1 MKRSA
6 YQKLG
11 LLGVLSLLSYAAA
24 VLFAPRAYPGY
35 DWLAQAV
42 SDLSADSAPSRVL
55 WSRLSTLYL
64 PCGIVCCTVC
74 AAESAKL
81 GKALRTGIVLF
92 AVMNWV
98 SAVGYAMFPLP
109 DAGVPN
115 GFQGTMHLIVTAA
128 VVALSVVSLVLIII
142 GGWHGREN
150 TALGV
155 CAAAALLL
163 MLLGAAGTGLLPAR
177 YFGIP
182 ERFSIFSATGFNAV
196 LGLSLFFDGRT
207 SNHAGSAWIPS
218 DGTIVATGNR

>member
-11 LLGVLSLLSYAAA
+11 LLGILSLLSYAAA

-55 WSRLSTLYL
+55 WSQLSALYL

-74 AAESAKL
+74 AAESAKF

-92 AVMNWV
+92 AGMNWV

-142 GGWHGREN
+142 GGWYGREN

-155 CAAAALLL
+155 C
-163 MLLGAAGTGLLPAR
+163 AAGTGLLPAR

-182 ERFSIFSATGFNAV
+182 ERFSVFSATGFNAA
-196 LGLSLFFDGRT
+196 LGLSMFFDGRT
-207 SNHAGSAWIPS
+207 SNHAGSARIPS
-218 DGTIVATGNR
+218 D